1 MNNRRNM
8 GLDMY
13 ALTTRRKLRKYVDF
27 DVDDE
32 DCELLHTWRKHPN
45 LHGMMRAFYELRGGE
60 NTDFNCSNLRL
71 GQIELSELEAAII
84 DGTLPTTHGVFFG
97 ESDGSEK
104 EDDLVFIAKARNAMQ
119 SGLTVFY
126 RAWW

>member
-1 MNNRRNM
+1 M

-13 ALTTRRKLRKYVDF
+13 ALTTRKKLRRRVDF
-27 DVDDE
+27 DVDAD
-32 DCELLHTWRKHPN
+32 DCEYLHTWRKHPD
-45 LHGMMRAFYELRGGE
+45 LHGMMKMFYERAGGIDF
-60 NTDFNCSNLRL
+60 DFNTSNLRL
-71 GQIELSELEAAII
+71 TEDELDELEQAII
-84 DGTLPTTHGVFFG
+84 ANSLPTTTGVYFG

-104 EDDLVFIAKARNAMQ
+104 EDDLMFIEKARSALK